1 MKHPQLIVYI
11 NGKND
16 SHRHFI
22 QTGPSEHRETGG
34 YPLYTLREL
43 STQQLTESRP
53 YQCKIWHNHFTESY
67 LHLKKKA

>member
-1 MKHPQLIVYI
+1 MKHPLLILYI
-11 NGKND
+11 NRENN

-53 YQCKIWHNHFTESY
+53 Y
-67 LHLKKKA
+67 KKGFFWTLTNFPTFF